1 MLVKRVVMV
10 DMGALVVDELR
21 QDKALVERRVSM
33 EYEVG
38 TKLEQTE

>member
-21 QDKALVERRVSM
+21 QDKASIERRVSM
-33 EYEVG
+33 EYEEG
-38 TKLEQTE
+38 TKLE